1 MAGELIA
8 TGVVLSIGD
17 AGTTETF
24 TVIPG
29 IVGIPTFPESSPA
42 VIDVTALDSAATE
55 KILGLADTA
64 EFSFVLNLRKNSVPD
79 GLIAAQETLRG
90 YAGDGIARGLRIL
103 IKTGATTLETRD
115 CRCFVKSFTPSAASA
130 NSAITAT
137 VTLEITGA
145 ITVS

>member
-8 TGVVLSIGD
+8 TGVSLSIGD
-17 AGTTETF
+17 AAPTEAF

-29 IVGIPTFPESSPA
+29 VVGVPSFPETTAA

-55 KILGLADTA
+55 KLLGLADTS
-64 EFSFVLNLRKNSVPD
+64 EFSFVLNLRKNSAGD
-79 GLIAAQETLRG
+79 AFLAAQETLRG

-103 IKTGATTLETRD
+103 TKAGSTTLETRD
-115 CRCFVKSFTPSAASA
+115 CRVFVKSFTPSASSA

-137 VTLEITGA
+137 VTMEITGA
-145 ITVS
+145 VTVS